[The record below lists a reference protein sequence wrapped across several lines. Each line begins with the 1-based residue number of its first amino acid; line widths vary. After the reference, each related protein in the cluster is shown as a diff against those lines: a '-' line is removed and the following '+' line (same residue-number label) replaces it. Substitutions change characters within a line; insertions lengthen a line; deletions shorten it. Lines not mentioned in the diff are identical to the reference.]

1 MTLLLDTH
9 CWIWLNAEP
18 ERFSP
23 HTLSQLESDDTDLV
37 FSAASA
43 WEIAIKHAGGKL
55 RLPTSPREF
64 VETRVESLRTKT
76 LPITHGHALR
86 AGALPRHHRD
96 PFDRLLIA
104 QAQVAGIRLV
114 TDDPQFRR
122 YDVQIVDP

>member
-23 HTLSQLESDDTDLV
+23 QTRSQLESDDTDLV

-43 WEIAIKHAGGKL
+43 WEIAIKHASGKL

-76 LPITHGHALR
+76 LPITHRHALR

-104 QAQVAGIRLV
+104 QAQIAGVRVV

-122 YDVQIVDP
+122 YDVEIVDP